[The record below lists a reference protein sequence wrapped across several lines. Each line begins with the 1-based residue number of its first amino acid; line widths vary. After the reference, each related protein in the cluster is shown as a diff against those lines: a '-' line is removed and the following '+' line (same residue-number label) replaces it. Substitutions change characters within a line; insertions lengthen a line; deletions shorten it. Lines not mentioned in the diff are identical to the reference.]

1 MFCLDGEEIME
12 QNNLEI
18 YVELYLNNKL
28 SETDIVPELPA
39 GSTRIVKFRYNTA
52 KRLIKSYQKYKVG
65 LVSKDVFLC
74 SLRNYLVVFQNEV
87 KLDKNEL
94 LLNNKYG
101 IYENS
106 DGKYFASLELP
117 DGINENFVK
126 QAFQR
131 NLVEVDN
138 MNDEDIF
145 YGTNAYIYNLT
156 GFREF
161 KSLDQKIAVYGALN
175 TPDGFTTLVSLPTGG
190 GKSLITQTMSYQQ
203 QGLTIVVVP
212 TVSLA
217 IDQVR
222 TAKQNINHDTGDEI
236 FCYYSG
242 IEFERK
248 QALENA
254 IQQEKARLLFISPEA
269 LIRNSEFKDMIVK
282 ANTKKYLKNLII
294 DEAHIV
300 IEWGDF
306 FRVDYQCLEPWR
318 NGLVAGNAQLRTF
331 LLSATFTKNT
341 VYNLKQMFSQGDKWI
356 EIRCDALRHE
366 PRFIL
371 YKAKSFS
378 HKRKMMVELIKKLPH
393 PMVVYVNSPKEA
405 ESIRTV
411 LTEDGINNL
420 ETFTGNT
427 KSAERERIIKD
438 WTNDEIDLIVATSAF
453 GVGVD
458 KGDVRTVLHLYIP
471 DTPDQY
477 YQELGRGGRDGL
489 ASLSVMC
496 VEPQQD
502 IDSAFKRMG
511 KVLSSDKIWGRWKSM
526 YGSQTSLW
534 HKGMVTL
541 DTSIKPIY
549 NSTDDN
555 SEVSDIDIQWN
566 VYVIL
571 LLRRYNLLNIKDM
584 IYDAQKEYYRIRVE
598 ILEESLRNET
608 QEIPN
613 IITVIRD
620 KEAKRFEA
628 GMKKITGSIEHSKR
642 LCWSEMFYS
651 TYDKVS
657 EYCAGCNQHEK
668 VELMEKNKFP
678 LLLPVKEPHREITAE
693 LNSLYQKSEEVL
705 LIGEEG
711 DFTLANTFMK
721 RGASIIVVDSTE
733 IGKNFDLILNMNK
746 RSNIMVISLK
756 EYRELSMQNS
766 DYYISGGV
774 IALYEPDNNNKYE
787 RYITLKKYQNKKVRI
802 VHLMAED
809 YYLAQVQKPISSVI
823 DGPKIDSY
831 ILGRM

>member
-1 MFCLDGEEIME
+1 ME
-12 QNNLEI
+12 QKKLEN

-28 SETDIVPELPA
+28 TEADILPDLPA
-39 GSTRIVKFRYNTA
+39 GLAQIDKFRYNTV
-52 KRLIKSYQKYKVG
+52 KRLIKTYQKYKDDM
-65 LVSKDVFLC
+65 VSADVLLC
-74 SLRNYLVVFQNEV
+74 SLRNYLVVFQIEV
-87 KLDKNEL
+87 KIEENDF
-94 LLNNKYG
+94 LLNNNYG
-101 IYENS
+101 IYESS
-106 DGKYFASLELP
+106 DGKYCASLELP

-131 NLVEVDN
+131 NAVEIEN
-138 MNDEDIF
+138 MNDDDIF

-161 KSLDQKIAVYGALN
+161 KSLNQKIAVYGALN
-175 TPDGFTTLVSLPTGG
+175 TPDGYTTLVSLPTGG
-190 GKSLITQTMSYQQ
+190 GKSLITQTMAYQQ

-222 TAKQNINHDTGDEI
+222 TAKLNIKHDTEVEI

-242 IEFERK
+242 IEFDRK
-248 QALENA
+248 KALEEA
-254 IQQEKARLLFISPEA
+254 ILQEKARLLFISPEA
-269 LIRNSEFKDMIVK
+269 LIRNSQFKDMIVK

-318 NGLVAGNAQLRTF
+318 NGLIAGNAQLKTV

-341 VYNLKQMFSQGDKWI
+341 VNNLKQMFSQENKWI

-371 YKAKSFS
+371 YKAKSYS
-378 HKRKMMVELIKKLPH
+378 DKRKVMVELVKKLPH
-393 PMVVYVNSPKEA
+393 PMIVYVNSPKEA
-405 ESIRTV
+405 ESIRQV
-411 LTEDGINNL
+411 LTEEGINNL

-438 WTNDEIDLIVATSAF
+438 WTNDEIDLIIATSAF

-477 YQELGRGGRDGL
+477 YQELGRGGRDCL

-496 VEPQQD
+496 IEPQLD
-502 IDSAFKRMG
+502 MDSAYKRMG
-511 KVLSSDKIWGRWKSM
+511 KVLGSDKIWGRWKSM
-526 YGSQTSLW
+526 FESQTSLW

-541 DTSIKPIY
+541 DTSIKPTY

-555 SEVSDIDIQWN
+555 SEASDIDIQWN

-613 IITVIRD
+613 IITIIRD
-620 KEAKRFEA
+620 KEAKRFET
-628 GMKKITGSIEHSKR
+628 GMKRITESIKYSER

-651 TYDKVS
+651 TYNKVS

-668 VELMEKNKFP
+668 VESMEKNKFP
-678 LLLPVKEPHREITAE
+678 LLLPVKEPYKEITAE
-693 LNSLYQKSEEVL
+693 LNSLYQKSEELL

-711 DFTLANTFMK
+711 DFTLANIFMK
-721 RGASIIVVDSTE
+721 RGASIIVVDRTE
-733 IGKNFDLILNMNK
+733 IDKNFDLILNMNR
-746 RSNIMVISLK
+746 RSNIMIISLK
-756 EYRELSMQNS
+756 EYRELRMQNS

-787 RYITLKKYQNKKVRI
+787 RYITLKNYQNEKVKI
-802 VHLMAED
+802 VHLMPED
-809 YYLAQVQKPISSVI
+809 YYLSQVQKPISSVI

-831 ILGRM
+831 ILERM

>member
-1 MFCLDGEEIME
+1 MFCLDGEGIME
-12 QNNLEI
+12 QKKLEN

-28 SETDIVPELPA
+28 SEMDILPDLPA
-39 GSTRIVKFRYNTA
+39 GLAQIVKFRYNTA

-65 LVSKDVFLC
+65 MVSTDVLLC

-87 KLDKNEL
+87 KIGKNEF
-94 LLNNKYG
+94 LLNNNYG
-101 IYENS
+101 IYENC
-106 DGKYFASLELP
+106 DGKYYASLELP

-131 NLVEVDN
+131 NSVEMDT
-138 MNDEDIF
+138 MNDDDIF

-161 KSLDQKIAVYGALN
+161 KSLDQKIAVFGALN
-175 TPDGFTTLVSLPTGG
+175 TPDGYTTLVSLPTGG
-190 GKSLITQTMSYQQ
+190 GKSLITQTMTYQQ

-222 TAKQNINHDTGDEI
+222 TAKENIKHDTGDEI

-248 QALENA
+248 QALEKA
-254 IQQEKARLLFISPEA
+254 IQKEKAKLLFISPEA
-269 LIRNSEFKDMIVK
+269 LIRNSEFKDMIVN

-300 IEWGDF
+300 IAWGDF
-306 FRVDYQCLEPWR
+306 FRVDYQCLEPLR
-318 NGLVAGNAQLRTF
+318 NGLIAGNAQLRTI

-341 VYNLKQMFSQGDKWI
+341 VNNLKQMFSQEDKWI

-378 HKRKMMVELIKKLPH
+378 DKRKMMVELVKKLPH

-411 LTEDGINNL
+411 FTEEGINNF

-427 KSAERERIIKD
+427 KSTDRERIIKD
-438 WTNDEIDLIVATSAF
+438 WTNDELDLIIATSAF

-496 VEPQQD
+496 IEPKQD

-511 KVLSSDKIWGRWKSM
+511 KVLSSDKIWGRWNSM
-526 YGSQTSLW
+526 YDSQASLW
-534 HKGMVTL
+534 YKGMVTL

-549 NSTDDN
+549 NSTNDD
-555 SEVSDIDIQWN
+555 SEASDIDIQWN

-584 IYDAQKEYYRIRVE
+584 IYDTQKEYYRIRVE
-598 ILEESLRNET
+598 ILEESLRNAS

-613 IITVIRD
+613 IIAEIRD
-620 KEAKRFEA
+620 KEAKKFET
-628 GMKKITGSIEHSKR
+628 GIKRITGSIEHSER

-668 VELMEKNKFP
+668 VELMEKCKFP
-678 LLLPVKEPHREITAE
+678 LLLPVKKPYKEITAE
-693 LNSLYQKSEEVL
+693 LNSLYQKSREVL
-705 LIGEEG
+705 LIGEDG

-733 IGKNFDLILNMNK
+733 TDKNFDLILNMHK
-746 RSNIMVISLK
+746 RSNIMIISLK
-756 EYRELSMQNS
+756 EYRELRIQNS

-787 RYITLKKYQNKKVRI
+787 RYRTLKKYQNEKVKI
-802 VHLMAED
+802 VHLMLED
-809 YYLAQVQKPISSVI
+809 YYLSQLHKPISSVI

-831 ILGRM
+831 IMERM

>member
-1 MFCLDGEEIME
+1 MFCLDGEVIME
-12 QNNLEI
+12 QNNLENYI
-18 YVELYLNNKL
+18 ELFLNNKL
-28 SETDIVPELPA
+28 SETDILPDLPA
-39 GSTRIVKFRYNTA
+39 GSAQIVKFRYNTA
-52 KRLIKSYQKYKVG
+52 KRLIKSYQKYKIG
-65 LVSKDVFLC
+65 MVSTDVLLC
-74 SLRNYLVVFQNEV
+74 SLRNYLMVFQNEV
-87 KLDKNEL
+87 RIEENEF
-94 LLNNKYG
+94 LLNNNYG
-101 IYENS
+101 IYETS
-106 DGKYFASLELP
+106 YGKYHASLDLP

-131 NLVEVDN
+131 NSVEIEKV
-138 MNDEDIF
+138 NDDDIF

-161 KSLDQKIAVYGALN
+161 KSLEQKISVYGALN
-175 TPDGFTTLVSLPTGG
+175 TPAGYSTLVSLPTGG
-190 GKSLITQTMSYQQ
+190 GKSLITQAMAYQQ

-222 TAKQNINHDTGDEI
+222 TAKQNIKHDTDEEI

-242 IEFERK
+242 IVLDRK
-248 QALENA
+248 QAMEKA
-254 IQQEKARLLFISPEA
+254 IQQERARLLFISPEA
-269 LIRNSEFKDMIVK
+269 LIHNTELKDMIAK

-306 FRVDYQCLEPWR
+306 FRVAYQCLEPWR
-318 NGLVAGNAQLRTF
+318 NGLIAGNAQLRTF

-341 VYNLKQMFSQGDKWI
+341 VNNLKQMFSQEDKWI

-371 YKAKSFS
+371 YKAKSYFD
-378 HKRKMMVELIKKLPH
+378 KRKVMVELVKKLPH
-393 PMVVYVNSPKEA
+393 PMVVYVNSPEEA
-405 ESIRTV
+405 KSIRTV
-411 LTEDGINNL
+411 LTEEGINNL

-427 KSAERERIIKD
+427 KSAERERIIQD

-471 DTPDQY
+471 DTSDQY

-489 ASLSVMC
+489 TSLSVMC
-496 VEPQQD
+496 IEPRQD

-526 YGSQTSLW
+526 YKSQTSLW

-541 DTSIKPIY
+541 DTSIKPTY
-549 NSTDDN
+549 NSTNDN
-555 SEVSDIDIQWN
+555 SEASNMDIQWN

-584 IYDAQKEYYRIRVE
+584 IYDDQKEYYRIRVE
-598 ILEESLRNET
+598 IFEESLRNET
-608 QEIPN
+608 QEIPS

-628 GMKKITGSIEHSKR
+628 GIKRITGSIEHSER

-668 VELMEKNKFP
+668 IELMEKNKFP
-678 LLLPVKEPHREITAE
+678 LLLPVKEPYKEITAE

-733 IGKNFDLILNMNK
+733 IDKNFDLILNMNR
-746 RSNIMVISLK
+746 RSNIMIISLK
-756 EYRELSMQNS
+756 EYRELRMQNS

-774 IALYEPDNNNKYE
+774 VALYEPDNNNKYE
-787 RYITLKKYQNKKVRI
+787 RYRTLKKYQNEKIKI
-802 VHLMAED
+802 VHLMVED
-809 YYLAQVQKPISSVI
+809 YYLSQLQKPISSVI
-823 DGPKIDSY
+823 EGPKIDSY
-831 ILGRM
+831 IMERM